1 MNGPF
6 PFDELEQLTGG
17 RLGTCDVAC
26 PRCGPQ
32 RRSATNRRRAVLRI
46 WHREPDFSTFYCA
59 RCGIAGY
66 AFADDRTTLSR
77 DDRARVA
84 RARREAEAFEREQA
98 ADRLALARWLWLQH
112 RPIVGTVAEHY
123 LREARGITGAL
134 PATLGFLPTKGD
146 NPPALI
152 AAFGIPTEPEP
163 GALMIAHTDVAG
175 VHITRLKP
183 DGRGK
188 DEHEPA
194 KVMIGKSLGWP
205 IVLAP
210 LNDGNGLGI
219 VEGIED
225 GLSLSETTGLGVWVA
240 GGASRLP
247 ALAERIPSY
256 VNCITIFA
264 HADNDGMRHAAEL
277 ARRLRA
283 RRLFVATAALE
294 AAQ

>member
-1 MNGPF
+1 MSGPF
-6 PFDELEQLTGG
+6 PFDELVELTGG
-17 RLGTCDVAC
+17 RCGTHDVAC

-32 RRSATNRRRAVLRI
+32 RRAATNRHRHVLRI
-46 WHREPDFSTFYCA
+46 WHREPGFISFRCA
-59 RCGIAGY
+59 RCGTAGY
-66 AFADDRTTLSR
+66 AVDDGRPLVSR
-77 DDRARVA
+77 AVLERAH
-84 RARREAEAFEREQA
+84 REAEPFEREKA
-98 ADRLALARWLWLQH
+98 AERLALARWLWRSR
-112 RPIVGTVAEHY
+112 RPIVGTLAERH
-123 LREARGITGAL
+123 LRKARGITGAL

-277 ARRLRA
+277 ERRLRA

>member
-134 PATLGFLPTKGD
+134 PATLGFLPARGD
-146 NPPALI
+146 YPPALI
-152 AAFGIPTEPEP
+152 AAFGIPAELEP
-163 GALMIAHTDVAG
+163 GALTIAHTHVAG

-183 DGRGK
+183 DGSK
-188 DEHEPA
+188 DEREPA
-194 KVMIGKSLGWP
+194 KVMIGKLLSWP

-210 LNDGNGLGI
+210 LNDGGGLAI
-219 VEGIED
+219 AEGIED
-225 GLSLSETTGLGVWVA
+225 GLSVAVATGLGVWVA
-240 GGASRLP
+240 GAASRLP

-264 HADNDGMRHAAEL
+264 HDDDAGRNGARALAAK
-277 ARRLRA
+277 LRA
-283 RRLFVATAALE
+283 CGIEVVVEGLS
-294 AAQ
+294 